1 MDDAGLQ
8 STFFRV
14 PKDPLLAHAH
24 GVDLTELAFW
34 ARRTRR
40 QTCLFSAS
48 RLSWRVAPTHSQT
61 AKALKSSQLT
71 HSPPTRTPLS
81 CCTWHGARTHTH
93 SQVRPPLLP
102 KRQRNATQRNTHRS
116 AAAVERLWPHAFF
129 FSSRLSLYESQSQAA
144 ARLALP
150 THTHSHPHRQPLGS
164 SARPSFLRQ
173 PPLCSS
179 CHRPLVSLFSNTIK
193 HFPVENICALAGAD
207 PLVVSPPPS
216 PLLRRTSHACV
227 LVVRRLLL
235 TRRSC
240 ISLPFVLCPSGAQRF
255 ADHHVSCKLP
265 LSPSQQLQCRP
276 AALPCNQAG
285 VCHHV
290 GLPQSV

>member
-1 MDDAGLQ
+1 MQ

-24 GVDLTELAFW
+24 GVDLTEVAFC

-129 FSSRLSLYESQSQAA
+129 FSSRLSLYESPSHAA

-150 THTHSHPHRQPLGS
+150 THTHTHTSHL
-164 SARPSFLRQ
+164 AL
-173 PPLCSS
+173 
-179 CHRPLVSLFSNTIK
+179 PLVHLF
-193 HFPVENICALAGAD
+193 FD
-207 PLVVSPPPS
+207 
-216 PLLRRTSHACV
+216 
-227 LVVRRLLL
+227 
-235 TRRSC
+235 
-240 ISLPFVLCPSGAQRF
+240 SLPFVLPVTVLSSLFSPTPSSTSR
-255 ADHHVSCKLP
+255 
-265 LSPSQQLQCRP
+265 
-276 AALPCNQAG
+276 
-285 VCHHV
+285 
-290 GLPQSV
+290 